1 MARKY
6 RNNYNIDLLRL
17 CFKQPEGLFEGLSE
31 TKPNTKI
38 PREGYYLYILRDE
51 ENESEEK
58 PTSIMCNLISD
69 DGVEIGT
76 MVFNGSNSKYG
87 RLCFFRFCNK
97 ALYDVVSYDYQGN
110 KSNLMACIDYIA
122 DDLNLEFVSITELHI
137 ANDCNSNKIAKLMR
151 YKRDIANYDMIVNRK
166 KVGDN
171 REKIRGYKE
180 IYQSERCRKVN
191 PSIYIEQRKDNSPKL
206 CLYNK
211 SIEIAEESG
220 KDYVTAWNDFGA
232 QTIYRSELR
241 LKWEYIKEYFA
252 EKGIQSFGIFNA
264 ILNPH
269 TLAEMFEH
277 FTTRLIY
284 FRNKRT
290 NDIVSIPNIA

>member
-1 MARKY
+1 MARKL
-6 RNNYNIDLLRL
+6 RNEYNIDLLRL
-17 CFKQPEGLFEGLSE
+17 CYKQPEGLFEGLID

-97 ALYDVVSYDYQGN
+97 ALYDVVLYDYQGN
-110 KSNLMACIDYIA
+110 KSNLVACVDYIA
-122 DDLNLEFVSITELHI
+122 EDLGLEFVSITELHI
-137 ANDCNSNKIAKLMR
+137 ANDSNINKIAKLMH
-151 YKRDIANYDMIVNRK
+151 YKRDIANYDMIVNHKR
-166 KVGDN
+166 VSEN
-171 REKIRGYKE
+171 REKINGYKE
-180 IYQSERCRKVN
+180 VFQSSRQRKLN
-191 PSIYIEQRKDNSPKL
+191 PSIYIEQKKDNAPKL
-206 CLYNK
+206 CCYNK

-220 KDYVTAWNDFGA
+220 KDYVTTWNDFGN

-241 LKWEYIKEYFA
+241 LRWEYIKEYFD
-252 EKGIQSFGIFNA
+252 EKGVHGYEIFFA
-264 ILNPH
+264 ILRQEI
-269 TLAEMFEH
+269 LAEMFEH
-277 FTTRLIY
+277 FSTRLVY
-284 FRNKRT
+284 FKNKRT
-290 NDIVSIPNIA
+290 NDIVTLTNVA